1 MGEYILSYQRE
12 ISNHLGRYKHD
23 LMTPLNLLG
32 SILGQGLNYQPS
44 YCSVPI
50 FLVSLTYVW
59 DEFFHRWL
67 GKLSLESTTIS
78 DSINILILACSDLD
92 QVQAIYTCLNMIVG
106 STNSSMF
113 QDVIRCTCSIVGA
126 HLRCNNI
133 DSSTLPWQQFY
144 FSF

>member
-1 MGEYILSYQRE
+1 MGEYILSYERE
-12 ISNHLGRYKHD
+12 ISNYLGRYKHD
-23 LMTPLNLLG
+23 LMTPLNPLG

-44 YCSVPI
+44 YCSVLI

-59 DEFFHRWL
+59 DEFFHRQLPCL

-78 DSINILILACSDLD
+78 DSIYILILACSYLD

-113 QDVIRCTCSIVGA
+113 QDVIMYTCSILG
-126 HLRCNNI
+126 C
-133 DSSTLPWQQFY
+133 TLKMQ
-144 FSF
+144 

>member
-1 MGEYILSYQRE
+1 M
-12 ISNHLGRYKHD
+12 
-23 LMTPLNLLG
+23 
-32 SILGQGLNYQPS
+32 
-44 YCSVPI
+44 
-50 FLVSLTYVW
+50 W

-92 QVQAIYTCLNMIVG
+92 QVPAIYTCLNMIVG

-113 QDVIRCTCSIVGA
+113 QDVIRYTCSIVGA

-133 DSSTLPWQQFY
+133 DSSMLPWQQFY
-144 FSF
+144 FTSPFDLPLYNCILAAGLHLSVLA